1 MPYLLPI
8 LQIIIALALLNVW
21 LLRSEKVTEYRGGSA
36 KSLKDEFAAYGL
48 PSWCF
53 QVVRVLKISCAVLLI
68 VGIWVP
74 VVVAPA
80 AGLIFL
86 LMLGAIG
93 MHIKVKDPFMK
104 SLPALILLILSGIV
118 LYLGLTK

>member
-8 LQIIIALALLNVW
+8 LQIIIALGLLNVW

-36 KSLKDEFAAYGL
+36 QSLKDEFKAYGL
-48 PSWCF
+48 PDWFF
-53 QVVRVLKISCAVLLI
+53 QLIRVLKIGSAILLI
-68 VGIWVP
+68 IGLWVP

-80 AGLIFL
+80 AALVVM

-93 MHIKVKDPFMK
+93 MHIKVKDPVMK
-104 SLPALILLILSGIV
+104 SLPALILLLLSATV
-118 LYLGLTK
+118 LLRSI

>member
-8 LQIIIALALLNVW
+8 LQIIIALGLLNVW

-36 KSLKDEFAAYGL
+36 QSLKDEFKAYGL
-48 PSWCF
+48 PDWFF
-53 QVVRVLKISCAVLLI
+53 QLIRVLKIGSAVLLI
-68 VGIWVP
+68 IGLWVP

-80 AGLIFL
+80 AALVVM

-93 MHIKVKDPFMK
+93 MHIKVKDPVMK
-104 SLPALILLILSGIV
+104 SLPALILLLLSATV
-118 LYLGLTK
+118 LLRSI